1 MSSLADLSAPARA
14 GADAVLIG
22 SFISASANPE
32 APKSSDTMTIVVLI
46 GILLLGGAV
55 AAWMFLKPKPKK
67 AAWESVSEREPSPM
81 TFGGGTGP
89 ESRSGPEFVS
99 SPMDAPKPRPRP
111 ASAGGGQT
119 GSATKSASKPTAPGV
134 AATPK
139 PKPKPPTPP
148 SNT

>member
-1 MSSLADLSAPARA
+1 MRRGDFVRQMPESSRDFGPRVPLAERLRIDLP
-14 GADAVLIG
+14 
-22 SFISASANPE
+22 
-32 APKSSDTMTIVVLI
+32 LI
-46 GILLLGGAV
+46 GILLLGGAG

-67 AAWESVSEREPSPM
+67 ATWESVSEREPSPM

-111 ASAGGGQT
+111 ASAGGGQA

-139 PKPKPPTPP
+139 PQPKPPTPP